1 MTLEKN
7 LVTNRRTEVAK
18 ELIHKCSVNVLR
30 ILNLAIEQSKHFE
43 MDNHLIRNKY
53 IAQHHSEALAT
64 MLEVENERE
73 ENLSKLGL
81 SNSVHKSKVQSDD
94 RILDHTKHS
103 L

>member
-1 MTLEKN
+1 
-7 LVTNRRTEVAK
+7 VAK
-18 ELIHKCSVNVLR
+18 ELIRKCSINVLR
-30 ILNLAIEQSKHFE
+30 ILNLDIEQSKHFE
-43 MDNHLIRNKY
+43 MDNHLIGNKY
-53 IAQHHSEALAT
+53 IAQHHSEAT